1 MAITFDPTTADVGT
15 VEKINPADLIID
27 PNVRTEI
34 HLDKSFVSSIRVLGF
49 KQYPVG
55 YRDEYGKVH
64 VTIGQRRVS
73 AALEIGWPVIPVVL
87 KSKTAAEGDRA
98 EEHRI
103 LEQLA
108 ENDQR
113 MALAE
118 SDRVASYKQLAL
130 LGVSEDQIARKT
142 NAPRQRVK
150 TALTVAGSQVATEAL
165 EATPITL
172 DQAAVIAEFE
182 HDPEAVDLLLQTAAE
197 TPDRL
202 PHHAQRI
209 RDQRAFEK
217 AKTDLED
224 KYRDAGWEI
233 LEKRP
238 QWDDTTFLNVDALF
252 RADDPD
258 ETRLTEETAAALE
271 GRAVFV
277 GEPRWHNRDKGVIA
291 EAWFFVRGWREQ
303 GLATHMSVK
312 APAGQLSD
320 GEKAARKAERQ
331 VNSDIRSA
339 TTVRQQWIKD
349 TLLQNT
355 AHTVSAAAAR
365 LTTAALLA
373 ADTAASD
380 NRVYAIAADFLGLAY
395 ETVKGSYTNPAR
407 DAVLKHFGKLPA
419 GSPHIPKVAL
429 AVALAR
435 TESVISDPQWKAAR
449 SAATSVSYYRQLAEW
464 GYTLSEIE
472 QRFVDEAAD

>member
-1 MAITFDPTTADVGT
+1 M
-15 VEKINPADLIID
+15 
-27 PNVRTEI
+27 
-34 HLDKSFVSSIRVLGF
+34 
-49 KQYPVG
+49 
-55 YRDEYGKVH
+55 
-64 VTIGQRRVS
+64 
-73 AALEIGWPVIPVVL
+73 
-87 KSKTAAEGDRA
+87 
-98 EEHRI
+98 
-103 LEQLA
+103 
-108 ENDQR
+108 
-113 MALAE
+113 
-118 SDRVASYKQLAL
+118 
-130 LGVSEDQIARKT
+130 
-142 NAPRQRVK
+142 
-150 TALTVAGSQVATEAL
+150 
-165 EATPITL
+165 
-172 DQAAVIAEFE
+172 
-182 HDPEAVDLLLQTAAE
+182 
-197 TPDRL
+197 
-202 PHHAQRI
+202 
-209 RDQRAFEK
+209 
-217 AKTDLED
+217 
-224 KYRDAGWEI
+224 
-233 LEKRP
+233 
-238 QWDDTTFLNVDALF
+238 
-252 RADDPD
+252 
-258 ETRLTEETAAALE
+258 
-271 GRAVFV
+271 
-277 GEPRWHNRDKGVIA
+277 
-291 EAWFFVRGWREQ
+291 
-303 GLATHMSVK
+303 K